1 MFRNEL
7 GENLAEISESEIDYD
22 VFENIFLKQINKYAP
37 MKEKR
42 VRANNFMNKIL
53 TKAVMKR
60 SRLRNKYLK
69 NPNEINKMVYRK
81 YRNLFKKEKRKY
93 YENLEPKLIID
104 NKIFWKTVKPLF
116 SESQKDSRNIVLIEK
131 ENIISNN
138 KNVANIMNDFFSRA
152 VENLNIDGYHTEEFL
167 VNPNMDGVSNS
178 IVKYQHHLSII
189 KIKESITNKDIFS
202 FSKAN
207 LGEIKKQIHS
217 LNISKPTTLNN
228 IPAKI
233 LALTNDICS
242 PLITEIYNKSIDK
255 CNYPKALKMA
265 DITPAHKKAET
276 TNKGN
281 YRPVS
286 ILPSI
291 SKIFEGN
298 MYEDIYMYMNKY
310 LSPYLCGFRRG
321 YSAQHCLTIMLE
333 QWKKSLD
340 AKQYAGALLTDLS
353 KAFDCTNH
361 ELLIAKLEAYGF
373 DNDSLKF
380 INSYL
385 TDRKHRTKVN
395 NSSSVTRH
403 QKCYT

>member
-1 MFRNEL
+1 
-7 GENLAEISESEIDYD
+7 
-22 VFENIFLKQINKYAP
+22 
-37 MKEKR
+37 
-42 VRANNFMNKIL
+42 
-53 TKAVMKR
+53 
-60 SRLRNKYLK
+60 
-69 NPNEINKMVYRK
+69 MVYRK
-81 YRNLFKKEKRKY
+81 YRNYCVNLFKKEKRKY
-93 YENLEPKLIID
+93 YENLDPKLIID
-104 NKIFWKTVKPLF
+104 NKKIWKTVKPLF
-116 SESQKDSRNIVLIEK
+116 SESQKDSRNIVLFEK

-138 KNVANIMNDFFSRA
+138 KNVANIMNGFFSRA

-167 VNPNMDGVSNS
+167 VNANMDGVSNA
-178 IVKYQHHLSII
+178 IVKYRHRPSII

-207 LGEIKKQIHS
+207 LGEIRKQIHS

-242 PLITEIYNKSIDK
+242 PLITKIYNKSIDN
-255 CNYPKALKMA
+255 CNFPKAIKMA
-265 DITPAHKKAET
+265 DITPAHKKEET

-310 LSPYLCGFRRG
+310 LLPYLCGFRRG
-321 YSAQHCLTIMLE
+321 YSVQHCLTIMLE

-340 AKQYAGALLTDLS
+340 TKQYAGALLTDLS
-353 KAFDCTNH
+353 KAFDCINH

-385 TDRKHRTKVN
+385 TDR
-395 NSSSVTRH
+395 
-403 QKCYT
+403 